1 MIHVIVW
8 ALPQLKLAIKRV
20 KFEKEYSR
28 MMDSHYSDLFNAS
41 VQEPAPKG
49 EGTIIVDLVSNDLK
63 IRAEVGK
70 KKYGT
75 YLRTENGRSALIDAY
90 QEALD
95 LCMYL
100 RQRIEEERK

>member
-1 MIHVIVW
+1 
-8 ALPQLKLAIKRV
+8 
-20 KFEKEYSR
+20 

-41 VQEPAPKG
+41 AQEPAPQG
-49 EGTIIVDLVSNDLK
+49 AGTVVVDLVAHDLK
-63 IRAEVGK
+63 VRAEAGK

-100 RQRIEEERK
+100 RQRIEEEKVKGKCY

>member
-1 MIHVIVW
+1 
-8 ALPQLKLAIKRV
+8 
-20 KFEKEYSR
+20 
-28 MMDSHYSDLFNAS
+28 MMDSHYSDMFDAS
-41 VQEPAPKG
+41 VQEPAPSG
-49 EGTIIVDLVSNDLK
+49 AGVVVVDLVANDLR
-63 IRAEVGK
+63 IRAEAGK

-100 RQRIEEERK
+100 RQRIEEERNVTK